1 MYITKTWD
9 VRACLLAWHED
20 AIIICL
26 QCFSSLLALYTPL
39 KIYILKLLKYF
50 SGSYLW
56 FTTYS
61 YNVSLDS
68 QLEFLQMLDRTSEN
82 IALKTIS
89 PLLPQFIRIFQWYKD
104 RFLSKALNLSQFSIS
119 QCSNDTMSDANLE
132 NKRRK
137 FTFDFITP
145 RMSEW

>member
-1 MYITKTWD
+1 MTKTWD
-9 VRACLLAWHED
+9 VRACLLAWYED

-26 QCFSSLLALYTPL
+26 QCFSSFLALYIPF
-39 KIYILKLLKYF
+39 KIYIFQLLKYF

-56 FTTYS
+56 FKTYF

-68 QLEFLQMLDRTSEN
+68 QLEFLQMLNRTSEN
-82 IALKTIS
+82 ISLKTIS
-89 PLLPQFIRIFQWYKD
+89 PLFPQFIRIFQWYKD
-104 RFLSKALNLSQFSIS
+104 CLLSKALNLPQFSIS